1 MKAKL
6 TLLLPVLT
14 IISFNLQ
21 ASGAQGGRTLSAEIK
36 CELKTGQVQLLPPL
50 YCKMF
55 NGKPK
60 TT

>member
-14 IISFNLQ
+14 IISFNLH
-21 ASGAQGGRTLSAEIK
+21 ASGNQGGRTLSPEVK
-36 CELKTGQVQLLPPL
+36 CELKKGQIQSLPPL

-55 NGKPK
+55 NGKPLQ
-60 TT
+60 

>member
-21 ASGAQGGRTLSAEIK
+21 ANGDQGGRTLSSEVK
-36 CELKTGQVQLLPPL
+36 CELKKGQVQQLPPL

-55 NGKPK
+55 NGKAL
-60 TT
+60 